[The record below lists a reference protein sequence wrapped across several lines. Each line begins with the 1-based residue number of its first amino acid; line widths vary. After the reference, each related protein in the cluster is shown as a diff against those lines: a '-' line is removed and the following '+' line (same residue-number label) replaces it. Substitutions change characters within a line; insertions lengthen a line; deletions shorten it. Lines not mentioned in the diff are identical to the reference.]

1 MEDLVEIFHH
11 LFLLRSPINSLLSKV
26 PSNSNQLSGFTLNHV
41 FVPVSKAV
49 SAISA
54 LSCKLPVTSNFLL
67 SFCGSLY
74 EKSKKA

>member
-1 MEDLVEIFHH
+1 MEDLVEIFHQ
-11 LFLLRSPINSLLSKV
+11 LFLLRSAISSLLPKV

-49 SAISA
+49 SATST
-54 LSCKLPVTSNFLL
+54 LSCKLPITSNFLL
-67 SFCGSLY
+67 SFCDSLY